1 MEYVQPQKMGR
12 SPWRARTHTDLH
24 KGNSVVS
31 RTSLVLTCFFSDAQ
45 KLLLNDRLIL
55 FCKTSILTDPMN
67 ISGWLLLA
75 KPDCSLSAD
84 SGELFEKQGFADVIL
99 SASGREL
106 HAHKAV
112 LSARSSVS
120 SVLFRHDMLE
130 NKNNRVEADDVR
142 YDVLQEMVHFIY
154 AGRTPNLIEMSY
166 ELLQAAEKYY
176 LERLKVMCKDVLCLN
191 LTTENVAGTL
201 ILAGL
206 HSAK

>member
-1 MEYVQPQKMGR
+1 
-12 SPWRARTHTDLH
+12 
-24 KGNSVVS
+24 
-31 RTSLVLTCFFSDAQ
+31 
-45 KLLLNDRLIL
+45 
-55 FCKTSILTDPMN
+55 MN
-67 ISGWLLLA
+67 ISGWLLLV

-84 SGELFEKQGFADVIL
+84 SGQLFEKRGFADVIL
-99 SASGREL
+99 SANGRKL

-112 LSARSSVS
+112 LSARSSVF
-120 SVLFRHDMLE
+120 SVLFRHDILE

-206 HSAK
+206 HSAKQWKERCLSFIAECGKDIIQSDGWKIVLQSHPKFREEAIIALDIGMQSITTCTHRK